1 MAVLYPRYIQYG
13 AAAERIPVELETA
26 EPELVILGGIL
37 KLVRRGLKGVDTAVF
52 SLIGHQK
59 NAFLLNRF
67 ENGLEMLPVVG
78 GTIGVP
84 VPVAVIAVK
93 IILTV
98 KGGKTVPF
106 PGQKFQLSVCE
117 KQLETGVLHQGF
129 QPCFLEVRK
138 RDGGNGVFQTGRKG
152 MFVLFLQKG
161 PCAVRQFGDN
171 GQGAFLESVSTAYII
186 HVLPGY
192 GAVPGFIQ
200 YVADHIVITA
210 VYL

>member
-26 EPELVILGGIL
+26 EPEFIVLGGIL
-37 KLVRRGLKGVDTAVF
+37 KLVRGGLKGVDTAVF

-138 RDGGNGVFQTGRKG
+138 RDGGNRLRTSKKHG
-152 MFVLFLQKG
+152 
-161 PCAVRQFGDN
+161 
-171 GQGAFLESVSTAYII
+171 
-186 HVLPGY
+186 
-192 GAVPGFIQ
+192 
-200 YVADHIVITA
+200 
-210 VYL
+210 

>member
-26 EPELVILGGIL
+26 EPEFIVLGGIL
-37 KLVRRGLKGVDTAVF
+37 KLVRGGLKGVDTAVF

-117 KQLETGVLHQGF
+117 KQLETGA
-129 QPCFLEVRK
+129 CI
-138 RDGGNGVFQTGRKG
+138 RDFSHAFWR
-152 MFVLFLQKG
+152 FVSGTVGTACSRRDVKVCLSCSSRRAHV
-161 PCAVRQFGDN
+161 P
-171 GQGAFLESVSTAYII
+171 SVSLGIMDRA
-186 HVLPGY
+186 LSWNP
-192 GAVPGFIQ
+192 
-200 YVADHIVITA
+200 
-210 VYL
+210 